1 MERFSSLID
10 WREVLTYGH
19 TGENFFTGKGS
30 VKPLSSPRYNWWPFV
45 INMIRDYPK
54 RKLDYDDLHDQ
65 KVTASATGAPGGGA
79 ASRKTEDTALRQ
91 LPAQEQREYDAVH
104 KAELRTLL
112 MPDGETRVKVIRL
125 TLWRNQFTVP
135 GVANWLHISESR
147 AKSYRWEFIM
157 LTAYCYGL
165 ISQEDYLAEIKKRSY
180 RTPKAK
186 KL

>member
-1 MERFSSLID
+1 MS
-10 WREVLTYGH
+10 
-19 TGENFFTGKGS
+19 KA
-30 VKPLSSPRYNWWPFV
+30 RYNWWPFAL
-45 INMIRDYPK
+45 NMVRDYPYRK
-54 RKLDYDDLHDQ
+54 REFDALHEQ
-65 KVTASATGAPGGGA
+65 KITASATGLPGGGPGGGGS
-79 ASRKTEDTALRQ
+79 SRTVEQIALRQ